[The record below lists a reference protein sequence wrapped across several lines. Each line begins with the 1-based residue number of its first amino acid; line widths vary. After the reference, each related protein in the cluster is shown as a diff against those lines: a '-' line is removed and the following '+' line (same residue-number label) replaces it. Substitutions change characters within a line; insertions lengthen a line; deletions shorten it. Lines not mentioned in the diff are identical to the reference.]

1 MISLNTLI
9 LFVLALTLP
18 VNTHSADRQLR
29 PCRNDQELQS
39 WLQNMAWH
47 RYNHQEM
54 AMVTGLDEQQVAL
67 KLKEF
72 RISVPTKA
80 AKPADRLLMLPY
92 PGGRHPRIGFLDGA
106 VDPWRETKISVFCPW
121 DDHSY
126 VVADIP
132 EAIWSNLGLTW
143 LAHTHV
149 PTIWDKQGLVLP
161 VSEWSRTN
169 DQTLQNTWRLP
180 NGIEFGTTARADRD
194 HVRMTMWL
202 KNGTDKP
209 LSDLR
214 VQNCV
219 MLKGAAG
226 FADQTNE
233 NKRFE
238 GRYSIAATADKTRWI
253 ITGWSP
259 IDRAWG
265 NAPCPCLHADPK
277 FPDCAPG
284 ETKTLHGWLSFYEG
298 SDIDS
303 ELQRINATGWF
314 SP

>member
-1 MISLNTLI
+1 MISLNTLL

-18 VNTHSADRQLR
+18 VKTHSADRQLR
-29 PCRNDQELQS
+29 PCRNEQELQH

-47 RYNHQEM
+47 RYDYREM
-54 AMVTGLDEQQVAL
+54 AMVTGLDEQQVAQ

-72 RISVPTKA
+72 RISVPTTA

-149 PTIWDKQGLVLP
+149 PTIWDQQGLVLP
-161 VSEWSRTN
+161 VSEWSQTN
-169 DQTLQNTWRLP
+169 DRTLQNTWRLP
-180 NGIEFGTTARADRD
+180 NGIEFGTTARAERD

-265 NAPCPCLHADPK
+265 NAPCPCLHADPR

-284 ETKTLHGWLSFYEG
+284 ATKTLQGWLSFYEG
-298 SDIDS
+298 TDIDS

-314 SP
+314 NE

>member
-1 MISLNTLI
+1 MISLNTLL

-47 RYNHQEM
+47 RYNQKEM

-72 RISVPTKA
+72 RISVPTTA

-169 DQTLQNTWRLP
+169 DRTLQNTWRLA
-180 NGIEFGTTARADRD
+180 NGIEFGTTARAERD

-298 SDIDS
+298 TDIDS